1 MLRSDGQPAAH
12 PTFSLVLF
20 NHKTRDAL
28 QKQGRFVLK
37 SSDIDLNITL
47 NEIRNSTDDDGI
59 RNVVKKLEKQLHMF
73 SSNIPCTPAYWK
85 STRFEFKA
93 TTFFN
98 SYVNKS
104 EIRLFHT
111 GSLAEF
117 HEYHLR
123 LLLYNYVSSLS
134 FYDEDS
140 EQNILNCD
148 KCFSSAVQKYK
159 NVVTHY
165 MGSKFELW
173 YAFVMNPIYGVKG
186 SMASNEFA
194 KSRGALHYHS
204 IAATLRW
211 IDNEVS
217 EKLNGYAKGI
227 NMGMNN
233 INEFI
238 EANYDYNLHG
248 DKFPIC
254 PSLDISTNGL
264 EMRKF
269 FVI

>member
-1 MLRSDGQPAAH
+1 
-12 PTFSLVLF
+12 
-20 NHKTRDAL
+20 
-28 QKQGRFVLK
+28 
-37 SSDIDLNITL
+37 
-47 NEIRNSTDDDGI
+47 
-59 RNVVKKLEKQLHMF
+59 MF

-140 EQNILNCD
+140 EQNILNGD

-159 NVVTHY
+159 NVATHY

-173 YAFVMNPIYGVKG
+173 HAFVMNPIYGVKG
-186 SMASNEFA
+186 SMASNKFA
-194 KSRGALHYHS
+194 KTCGALHYHS
-204 IAATLRW
+204 IAATLRQ
-211 IDNEVS
+211 IDDDIS
-217 EKLNGYAKGI
+217 YFLNDFAKGI
-227 NMGMNN
+227 NMG
-233 INEFI
+233 I
-238 EANYDYNLHG
+238 
-248 DKFPIC
+248 
-254 PSLDISTNGL
+254 
-264 EMRKF
+264 
-269 FVI
+269 